1 VARGIE
7 PIAVRRHLERR
18 VTSTAASMFELWL
31 SSTLGPPVRRG
42 DYARRRPD
50 RLTRPPQSPVRRQ
63 TYWWRLQ
70 ICRHRSTEAFRV
82 GFARV
87 ARPQPVMQ
95 VLFAS
100 EQVVGVL
107 IGAVPPVVALSS
119 IQPAA
124 AAIATTRSMAAS
136 GWLSP

>member
-1 VARGIE
+1 
-7 PIAVRRHLERR
+7 
-18 VTSTAASMFELWL
+18 
-31 SSTLGPPVRRG
+31 
-42 DYARRRPD
+42 
-50 RLTRPPQSPVRRQ
+50 
-63 TYWWRLQ
+63 
-70 ICRHRSTEAFRV
+70 
-82 GFARV
+82 
-87 ARPQPVMQ
+87 MQ